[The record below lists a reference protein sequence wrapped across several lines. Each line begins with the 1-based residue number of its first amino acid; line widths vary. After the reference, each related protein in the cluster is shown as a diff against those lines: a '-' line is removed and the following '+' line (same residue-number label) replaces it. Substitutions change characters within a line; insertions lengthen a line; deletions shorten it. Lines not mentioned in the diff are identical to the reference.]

1 MAEIIL
7 HHYPLSPYSEKIR
20 LALGLKGVTWRSVEI
35 PVWTPRPKLTPMTG
49 GYRRTP
55 ILQIGAEFYCDTL
68 HILRA
73 VEGLGSSGSLYPK
86 GQEGLVKAL
95 GWWIEKGSF
104 FNAVCLTIGN
114 MPGLPQ
120 ELIDERRPLFRVNLD
135 PEELRPKRAL
145 YLQRVNA
152 HVAWLAQVL
161 ADGRKFIFGPDP
173 SAADLSA
180 YHPIW
185 FARQNGGSEVNEV
198 IAFAGVID
206 PWYKRVAAIGH
217 GKFSDM
223 TPDQAIEVAQGER
236 AERTRTN
243 GPPRRRMSAFRA
255 ATGSASLPTTT
266 ATLCTGAFSAWTPD
280 EIVVRHED
288 PSVGKVNLR
297 FPRVG
302 FDVVPAEKQA
312 A

>member
-20 LALGLKGVTWRSVEI
+20 LALGLKGVAWKSVEI

-73 VEGLGSSGSLYPK
+73 VEQLGSSGALYPK
-86 GQEGLVKAL
+86 GQEGLVKAM

-135 PEELRPKRAL
+135 PEELRSKRAL

-161 ADGRKFIFGPDP
+161 ADGRNFIFGPDP

-180 YHPIW
+180 YHPLW
-185 FARQNGGSEVNEV
+185 FARQNGGIEVNEL
-198 IAFAGVID
+198 IAFGSLID
-206 PWYKRVAAIGH
+206 PWYNRVAAIGH
-217 GKFSDM
+217 GKFSEM
-223 TPDQAIEVAQGER
+223 TPDQAIEVA
-236 AERTRTN
+236 RTSTPSEPSEWSSEAGNIGLKRGDWVSVTPDDYGN
-243 GPPRRRMSAFRA
+243 PVY
-255 ATGSASLPTTT
+255 GSIL
-266 ATLCTGAFSAWTPD
+266 AWTTD
-280 EIVVRHED
+280 EIVLRHED
-288 PSVGKVNLR
+288 PSCGKVNLR

-302 FDVVPAEKQA
+302 FDVSPAEKQA

>member
-1 MAEIIL
+1 MSKIIL

-20 LALGLKGVTWRSVEI
+20 LALGLKGMSWNSVEI

-49 GYRRTP
+49 GYRKTP
-55 ILQIGAEFYCDTL
+55 ILQVGAEFYCDTL

-73 VEGLGSSGSLYPK
+73 IEKLGSSGTLYPK
-86 GQEGLVKAL
+86 GQEGLVKAF

-114 MPGLPQ
+114 MPGIPQ

-135 PEELRPKRAL
+135 PNELRPKRPL
-145 YLQRVNA
+145 YLQRLDA
-152 HVAWLAQVL
+152 HLAWLAEAL
-161 ADGRKFIFGPDP
+161 ADGRKFVLGAEP

-185 FARQNGGSEVNEV
+185 FARQNGGSEVSDL
-198 IAFAGVID
+198 IAFGSVID
-206 PWYKRVAAIGH
+206 PWFKRVAAIGH
-217 GKFSDM
+217 GSSSEM
-223 TPDQAIEVAQGER
+223 TPDQAIEAAKASTPGEPNEWSSEAQNVGL
-236 AERTRTN
+236 
-243 GPPRRRMSAFRA
+243 RRGDWVSVTPDDYGNAVH
-255 ATGSASLPTTT
+255 GSLLS
-266 ATLCTGAFSAWTPD
+266 WTSD
-280 EIVVRHED
+280 EIVIRHED
-288 PSVGKVNLR
+288 SSVGKVNLR

-302 FDVVPAEKQA
+302 FDVVPAQKQA